1 MSYYSSMYEG
11 QGECHITV
19 ACVRDGECH
28 ITVACMRDGECHI
41 TSACVKDRVSVIL
54 QQHV

>member
-1 MSYYSSMYEG
+1 VSLYSSVLVG

-28 ITVACMRDGECHI
+28 FTVALML
-41 TSACVKDRVSVIL
+41 DRVSVTL
-54 QQHV
+54 Q

>member
-1 MSYYSSMYEG
+1 VSYYSSMYEG

-54 QQHV
+54 Q